1 MVSIL
6 NVTSATAADGG
17 RYTCRA
23 SNPLG
28 AVEHSARL
36 NIYGEINYCYI
47 SVVSCGLLAIYSM
60 TSVVCSGPPSI
71 RPMSTVRAVAGEN
84 LTLHCPYAGYP
95 IRSIEVHLI
104 G

>member
-28 AVEHSARL
+28 TIEHSARL
-36 NIYGEINYCYI
+36 NIYGEKCCYI
-47 SVVSCGLLAIYSM
+47 SVVSCGLLAMYSM
-60 TSVVCSGPPSI
+60 TSVVCAGPPSI